1 MITRKHLLISLLV
14 VLTSFPRIKAQLTV
28 NSFLE
33 LGETN
38 ISEGIYLTN
47 GYRSLY
53 QYQRF
58 LIEAGIVT
66 NLSDVDSVGISG
78 VDLALSAD
86 VKLKSKP
93 IRVRIFYLMNF
104 VSEYLHESNTG
115 FTLEMREWK
124 HLGLRVGNNIKTY
137 TYNRLAT
144 NEFGISQ
151 KDRRFSEYINLLY
164 DVSAYLKPIGNEWNL
179 GIACTN
185 TDQYVF
191 NHATNPMLIIRSSYE
206 LSPHLSL
213 EMNIGYKRAGI
224 MNISAHHFG
233 YFLRTGI
240 NWSL

>member
-151 KDRRFSEYINLLY
+151 KD
-164 DVSAYLKPIGNEWNL
+164 
-179 GIACTN
+179 
-185 TDQYVF
+185 
-191 NHATNPMLIIRSSYE
+191 
-206 LSPHLSL
+206 
-213 EMNIGYKRAGI
+213 
-224 MNISAHHFG
+224 
-233 YFLRTGI
+233 
-240 NWSL
+240 